1 MDRDYKHIVDV
12 ALVYFQGSAKWL
24 DPEGKDIYS
33 PGGVRYREE
42 KAKSETW
49 AKAAQY
55 LWDLMQKEDKD
66 DVPVSKSDSGR

>member
-1 MDRDYKHIVDV
+1 MDPDYKHIVDV
-12 ALVYFQGSAKWL
+12 ALVYFQNCARWD
-24 DPEGKDIYS
+24 DPEVSGIFS

-66 DVPVSKSDSGR
+66 VPVSKSDSGR